1 MAMANPP
8 PRRMPGDDDSWAE
21 TRAAANLATR
31 VMGDEEDYLATTRR
45 AIGRRIDAERHE
57 LFVVCDPAEA
67 LQLQF
72 EHHAPE
78 FIVLHDLGLDGAAR
92 LLQGVAAATQ
102 RPVQQLVV
110 RRQGYGSA
118 LATLRF
124 VELPAAGAAPPV
136 RIYSS
141 HAETAD
147 PAQATALAQTLLGNS
162 RLGVILVG
170 AQAVH
175 DAATRLRPLR
185 DALNEPAW
193 RNRQLLWLPV
203 GAEAAAAAPGSLVG
217 RQSLVHLHT
226 VAAQPDLGHA
236 WPVITGL
243 WDRLR
248 HAPQDPHAADG
259 LGMPPMRAAVP
270 VPGLPSVGAAQ
281 AAYAAPQPSSHVA
294 SQAVSHAV
302 PHAAPHA
309 TSHPAPHRPD
319 FQAST
324 IPADAAPRGAAGS
337 PPPRR
342 RAPSAP
348 PVPAPAPAV
357 DWPAYVRE
365 CAALPGM
372 LSCCVFDLA
381 SERPLAHAG
390 NRPGPAALAAQGAAM
405 YEALCHAARSL
416 GLAPGQPEMAL
427 TLAEHHLI
435 LHPLAQHPG
444 LALHAVL
451 DVHLANLTLV
461 RMKLH
466 RLDPGSPFAGSH

>member
-8 PRRMPGDDDSWAE
+8 PRRVPGDDDSWAE

-45 AIGRRIDAERHE
+45 AIGRRIDAEHHE

-78 FIVLHDLGLDGAAR
+78 FIVLHDLGIDGAAR

-124 VELPAAGAAPPV
+124 VELPAAGAALPV

-170 AQAVH
+170 AQAVN

-185 DALNEPAW
+185 EALNEPAW

-203 GAEAAAAAPGSLVG
+203 GPEAAAAAPGSLVS

-236 WPVITGL
+236 WALITGL

-270 VPGLPSVGAAQ
+270 VPGLPAVGAAH
-281 AAYAAPQPSSHVA
+281 AAPHPA
-294 SQAVSHAV
+294 
-302 PHAAPHA
+302 PHAAPHPA
-309 TSHPAPHRPD
+309 PQAAHHPASHRPE
-319 FQAST
+319 FQPSA
-324 IPADAAPRGAAGS
+324 IPDEAAHRGPAGS
-337 PPPRR
+337 PPPLRSALSA
-342 RAPSAP
+342 APVAP
-348 PVPAPAPAV
+348 PVAPPAPAV

-405 YEALCHAARSL
+405 YEALCHSARSL

>member
-1 MAMANPP
+1 MANQP
-8 PRRMPGDDDSWAE
+8 PRRSPGDDDSWAE
-21 TRAAANLATR
+21 TRAATSMATR
-31 VMGDEEDYLATTRR
+31 VMGDEEDYLATARR
-45 AIGRRIDAERHE
+45 AIGRRIDTERHE
-57 LFVVCDPAEA
+57 LFVVCAPAEA
-67 LQLQF
+67 LQQQF

-78 FIVLHDLGLDGAAR
+78 FIVLHDLGLDGSAR
-92 LLQGVAAATQ
+92 LLQGVAAATRQ
-102 RPVQQLVV
+102 PVQQLVV

-124 VELPAAGAAPPV
+124 AELPAAGAAPPV
-136 RIYSS
+136 RIYST
-141 HAETAD
+141 HVEAAD
-147 PAQATALAQTLLGNS
+147 PAQATAVALALLGNS

-170 AQAVH
+170 AQPAH
-175 DAATRLRPLR
+175 DAAARLRPLA

-203 GAEAAAAAPGSLVG
+203 GAEAAAVAPGALAGRHSLV
-217 RQSLVHLHT
+217 QLHT
-226 VAAQPDLGHA
+226 MPAQADLGQA
-236 WPVITGL
+236 WPVITAL

-248 HAPQDPHAADG
+248 HAPQEAHAADG
-259 LGMPPMRAAVP
+259 LAMPPMRAAVP
-270 VPGLPSVGAAQ
+270 PPPLPAVRPGAAAHSAE
-281 AAYAAPQPSSHVA
+281 AALPPLRSALGHSAPAAPP
-294 SQAVSHAV
+294 
-302 PHAAPHA
+302 
-309 TSHPAPHRPD
+309 
-319 FQAST
+319 
-324 IPADAAPRGAAGS
+324 
-337 PPPRR
+337 
-342 RAPSAP
+342 AP
-348 PVPAPAPAV
+348 PV
-357 DWPAYVRE
+357 DWAGYVRE

-381 SERPLAHAG
+381 TERSLAHAG
-390 NRPGPAALAAQGAAM
+390 NRPGPAALAAQGAAL

-466 RLDPGSPFAGSH
+466 RLDPGSPFAGH

>member
-1 MAMANPP
+1 MASQP
-8 PRRMPGDDDSWAE
+8 PRRATADTDSWAE
-21 TRAAANLATR
+21 TRATPNLATR
-31 VMGDEEDYLATTRR
+31 VMGDEEDYLATARR

-67 LQLQF
+67 LQQQF

-78 FIVLHDLGLDGAAR
+78 FIVLHDLGLDAASR

-124 VELPAAGAAPPV
+124 AELPAAGAALPV
-136 RIYSS
+136 RIYSTQVD
-141 HAETAD
+141 AAD
-147 PAQATALAQTLLGNS
+147 PAQATALALTLLGNS

-170 AQAVH
+170 AQPAS
-175 DAATRLRPLR
+175 DAAARLRPLGT
-185 DALNEPAW
+185 ALNEPAW

-203 GAEAAAAAPGSLVG
+203 GAEAAAVAPGPLAGRHSLV
-217 RQSLVHLHT
+217 QLHT
-226 VAAQPDLGHA
+226 MPAQADLGHA
-236 WPVITGL
+236 WPVITAL

-248 HAPQDPHAADG
+248 HAPQDPHAAEG
-259 LGMPPMRAAVP
+259 LAMPPMRAAVP
-270 VPGLPSVGAAQ
+270 SPALPSVRPGM
-281 AAYAAPQPSSHVA
+281 AAPA
-294 SQAVSHAV
+294 
-302 PHAAPHA
+302 
-309 TSHPAPHRPD
+309 HPPAHPPTPARPD
-319 FQAST
+319 FQSST
-324 IPADAAPRGAAGS
+324 MPADFTGRSAPAAAPGAA
-337 PPPRR
+337 
-342 RAPSAP
+342 AAP
-348 PVPAPAPAV
+348 PSLRSGLGHAAPVAPPAPAV
-357 DWPAYVRE
+357 DWSAYVRE
-365 CAALPGM
+365 CAALPGL

-381 SERPLAHAG
+381 TERPLAHAG
-390 NRPGPAALAAQGAAM
+390 NRPGPAALAAQGAAL

-466 RLDPGSPFAGSH
+466 RLDPGSPFAGQ

>member
-1 MAMANPP
+1 MANQP
-8 PRRMPGDDDSWAE
+8 PRRSPGDDDSWAE
-21 TRAAANLATR
+21 TRAATRMATR
-31 VMGDEEDYLATTRR
+31 VMGDEEDYLATARR

-67 LQLQF
+67 LQQQF
-72 EHHAPE
+72 EHHTPE
-78 FIVLHDLGLDGAAR
+78 FIVLHDLGLDGSAR
-92 LLQGVAAATQ
+92 LLQGVAAATHQ
-102 RPVQQLVV
+102 PVQQLVV

-124 VELPAAGAAPPV
+124 AELPGTGAAPPV
-136 RIYSS
+136 RIYSTQVE
-141 HAETAD
+141 AAD
-147 PAQATALAQTLLGNS
+147 PVQATACALALLANS

-170 AQAVH
+170 AQPARE
-175 DAATRLRPLR
+175 AAARLRPLA

-203 GAEAAAAAPGSLVG
+203 GADAAAVAPGALAGRHSLV
-217 RQSLVHLHT
+217 QLHA
-226 VAAQPDLGHA
+226 VPAQADLGHA
-236 WPVITGL
+236 WPVITAL

-248 HAPQDPHAADG
+248 HAPQDSHAANG
-259 LGMPPMRAAVP
+259 LAMPPMRTAVP
-270 VPGLPSVGAAQ
+270 
-281 AAYAAPQPSSHVA
+281 
-294 SQAVSHAV
+294 
-302 PHAAPHA
+302 
-309 TSHPAPHRPD
+309 
-319 FQAST
+319 
-324 IPADAAPRGAAGS
+324 
-337 PPPRR
+337 PPPLPAVR
-342 RAPSAP
+342 
-348 PVPAPAPAV
+348 PAPASSAAEPAPPSLRSGLGQSAPVVPPAPSV
-357 DWPAYVRE
+357 DWAAYVRE

-372 LSCCVFDLA
+372 LSCCVFDLVT
-381 SERPLAHAG
+381 ERPMAHAG
-390 NRPGPAALAAQGAAM
+390 NRPGPAALAAQGAAL

-466 RLDPGSPFAGSH
+466 RLDPGGPFAGH

>member
-1 MAMANPP
+1 MASQA
-8 PRRMPGDDDSWAE
+8 PRRTPGDDDSWAE

-45 AIGRRIDAERHE
+45 AIGRRIDAEHHE

-78 FIVLHDLGLDGAAR
+78 FIVLHDLGIDGAAR
-92 LLQGVAAATQ
+92 LLQGVATATQ

-141 HAETAD
+141 QAEAAD
-147 PAQATALAQTLLGNS
+147 PAQAIALAQTLLGNS

-175 DAATRLRPLR
+175 DAAARLRPLR
-185 DALNEPAW
+185 EALNEPAW

-203 GAEAAAAAPGSLVG
+203 GPEAAAAAPGSLVS
-217 RQSLVHLHT
+217 RQSLVQLHT

-259 LGMPPMRAAVP
+259 LGMPTMRAAVP
-270 VPGLPSVGAAQ
+270 VPGLPAVGAA
-281 AAYAAPQPSSHVA
+281 
-294 SQAVSHAV
+294 
-302 PHAAPHA
+302 HAAPNPAPAPPSHA
-309 TSHPAPHRPD
+309 PSHPSSRRPD

-324 IPADAAPRGAAGS
+324 IPADAAARSTAAS
-337 PPPRR
+337 PSPLRSALATPPA
-342 RAPSAP
+342 AP
-348 PVPAPAPAV
+348 PAPAV

-365 CAALPGM
+365 CATLPGM

-466 RLDPGSPFAGSH
+466 RLDPGSPFADPH

>member
-1 MAMANPP
+1 MANPP
-8 PRRMPGDDDSWAE
+8 VRREPGDEDFWAE
-21 TRAAANLATR
+21 TRAAANLATK

-92 LLQGVAAATQ
+92 LLQGVAAATR

-110 RRQGYGSA
+110 RRQGYGAA

-124 VELPAAGAAPPV
+124 AELPAAGNAPPV
-136 RIYSS
+136 RIYSTQVD
-141 HAETAD
+141 AAD
-147 PAQATALAQTLLGNS
+147 PAQATALAMTLLGHS
-162 RLGVILVG
+162 RLGVVLVG
-170 AQAVH
+170 AQAPH
-175 DAATRLRPLR
+175 DAVTRLRPLA
-185 DALNEPAW
+185 DALNEPGW

-203 GAEAAAAAPGSLVG
+203 GAEAATVAPDPLHGHHGLV
-217 RQSLVHLHT
+217 QLHT
-226 VAAQPDLGHA
+226 AAAQPDLGHA
-236 WPVITGL
+236 WPVITAS

-259 LGMPPMRAAVP
+259 LAMPPMRAAMP
-270 VPGLPSVGAAQ
+270 SPALPSVRPAMAAPSTAAQ
-281 AAYAAPQPSSHVA
+281 
-294 SQAVSHAV
+294 
-302 PHAAPHA
+302 
-309 TSHPAPHRPD
+309 RPD
-319 FQAST
+319 FRPST
-324 IPADAAPRGAAGS
+324 LPAADPAPPPLRGLGQVAPAAP
-337 PPPRR
+337 
-342 RAPSAP
+342 
-348 PVPAPAPAV
+348 PAPAV
-357 DWPAYVRE
+357 DWAAYVRE
-365 CAALPGM
+365 CATLPGM

-405 YEALCHAARSL
+405 YEALCHSARSL

-466 RLDPGSPFAGSH
+466 RLDPGSPFTS

>member
-1 MAMANPP
+1 MANQP
-8 PRRMPGDDDSWAE
+8 PRRSPGDDDSWAE
-21 TRAAANLATR
+21 TRAATRMATR
-31 VMGDEEDYLATTRR
+31 VMGDEEDYLATARR

-67 LQLQF
+67 LQQQF

-78 FIVLHDLGLDGAAR
+78 FIVLHDLGLDGSAR
-92 LLQGVAAATQ
+92 LLQGVAAATHQ
-102 RPVQQLVV
+102 PVQQLVV

-124 VELPAAGAAPPV
+124 AELPGAGAAPPV
-136 RIYSS
+136 RIYSTQVE
-141 HAETAD
+141 AAD
-147 PAQATALAQTLLGNS
+147 PAQAEACSLALLANS

-170 AQAVH
+170 AQPARE
-175 DAATRLRPLR
+175 AAARLRPLA
-185 DALNEPAW
+185 DALNEPGW

-203 GAEAAAAAPGSLVG
+203 GADAAGVAPDALAGRHSLV
-217 RQSLVHLHT
+217 QLH
-226 VAAQPDLGHA
+226 VVPAQADLGHA
-236 WPVITGL
+236 WPVITAL

-248 HAPQDPHAADG
+248 HAPQDPHAANG
-259 LGMPPMRAAVP
+259 LAMPPMRTAVP
-270 VPGLPSVGAAQ
+270 
-281 AAYAAPQPSSHVA
+281 
-294 SQAVSHAV
+294 
-302 PHAAPHA
+302 
-309 TSHPAPHRPD
+309 
-319 FQAST
+319 
-324 IPADAAPRGAAGS
+324 
-337 PPPRR
+337 PPPLPAVR
-342 RAPSAP
+342 
-348 PVPAPAPAV
+348 PAPAPAASPAEPAVPSLRTGLGQSAPAVPPAPPV
-357 DWPAYVRE
+357 DWAGYVRE

-372 LSCCVFDLA
+372 LSCCVFDLVT
-381 SERPLAHAG
+381 ERPMAHAG
-390 NRPGPAALAAQGAAM
+390 NRPGPAALAAQGAAL

-466 RLDPGSPFAGSH
+466 RLDPGGPFAGH